1 MEIRNNEFSRKFETV
16 INGNPLSVE
25 YAIQERKL
33 FITKIIVPEGATLEE
48 EVSDFLREIINIAAD
63 KRLKVVPVHPKAA
76 AFFRKNPSLKE
87 MLPPGI
93 RL

>member
-1 MEIRNNEFSRKFETV
+1 MEIKDNEFSRKFETTV
-16 INGNPLSVE
+16 NGKAMSIE
-25 YAIQERKL
+25 YAIQDRKL
-33 FITKIIVPEGATLEE
+33 FITKIIIPEGEPMDE
-48 EVSDFLREIINIAAD
+48 EVSDFLKAVIQIAAD